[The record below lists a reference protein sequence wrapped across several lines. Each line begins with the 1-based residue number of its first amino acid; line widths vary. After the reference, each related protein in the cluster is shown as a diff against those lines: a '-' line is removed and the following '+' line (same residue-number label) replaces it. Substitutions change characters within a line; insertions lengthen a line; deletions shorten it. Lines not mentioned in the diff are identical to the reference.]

1 MSELDQT
8 NEPSDE
14 ISFVTEDEYATLRT
28 LFAKGDTEASIEGE
42 FLVLL
47 ALVDEAYRQRFAR
60 VSLPS
65 LVRSTAY
72 MMQEMDRQEEL
83 LALMGLFGKMQMI
96 VAEYVDAKGESGF
109 VEVIDEDEHLEEL
122 ERYRNPLA

>member
-1 MSELDQT
+1 M
-8 NEPSDE
+8 DE
-14 ISFVTEDEYATLRT
+14 NQSLKPISPRYGHHPQQK
-28 LFAKGDTEASIEGE
+28 LFPVA
-42 FLVLL
+42 
-47 ALVDEAYRQRFAR
+47 
-60 VSLPS
+60 
-65 LVRSTAY
+65 
-72 MMQEMDRQEEL
+72 QEEL